1 MNRNQTQSIQTTN
14 QFMKLSCPILI
25 TVLFFT
31 FFQNICVSQTKEIDS
46 LKNILTK
53 AQDTSRINLL
63 IALGKKTRRHNK
75 EKALGY
81 LSKSLSESRQ
91 IGFIKGEISSL
102 FQIALSHGMT
112 GSYAESLDY
121 FNQSV
126 ELSTEH
132 QDYKRTTEAY
142 NNMGIVYK
150 RIGDYPSSKN
160 FYLKSL
166 KLIDS
171 LDLPYDTSSNYLN
184 LGVLYDLLDDPE
196 MAMESYKTALEVYDG
211 PDRASLENTVLSN
224 LAVMDYSNKE
234 YGEAL
239 EKFLKAV
246 KYDEQHNS
254 IDLSNTYSN
263 IGFCY
268 LYLKQY
274 DKSEE
279 YFLKSLDLANQ
290 LSIKHQIAIINYG
303 LADLKLKQ
311 NRLDDATDYS
321 KKNLKAVTEIGSF
334 DLLREAHQK
343 AFEIYNTK
351 RQYPEAIEHLTQSM
365 AYTDSLF
372 NETKVREL
380 QNLQVKHDVYL
391 KDREIKESKL
401 ELALLNTRVEQ
412 NRKRTLYLIVISI
425 LLLFSASLLYFRY
438 SAKKKSNAILSE
450 KNRLISEQRD
460 TIGQMNRQ
468 LEKRMLRAQMNPH
481 FIFNS
486 LGSIQHLISTND
498 KKGALTY
505 LSKFSKLLR
514 QVLESSVNISL
525 VLSEEIELL
534 KIYVELEALRFD
546 HSFTYQFEID
556 ENLDI
561 DAHEV
566 PMLLVQPY
574 IENAIIHGLM
584 PKEGNKELKVSFSDK
599 GDDIECVIE
608 DNGVG
613 LTQTEARKSNRISR
627 GMSITERRIQAL
639 KQHSAQQLVKIENL
653 NDENRSGT
661 RVTIVIPK
669 E

>member
-1 MNRNQTQSIQTTN
+1 MEINSFRFFHTK
-14 QFMKLSCPILI
+14 FFL
-25 TVLFFT
+25 LFLLMGNMGF
-31 FFQNICVSQTKEIDS
+31 SQTKEMDS
-46 LKNILTK
+46 L
-53 AQDTSRINLL
+53 QNLL
-63 IALGKKTRRHNK
+63 ITADDTTQVNLLRTLGIKSRFIDK
-75 EKALGY
+75 EQAVAYGLQSLEKSKEIGFKAGEAKALY
-81 LSKSLSESRQ
+81 SL
-91 IGFIKGEISSL
+91 GL
-102 FQIALSHGMT
+102 THGMT
-112 GSYAESLDY
+112 DSYANSLEYLNKCLAVANQNKDY
-121 FNQSV
+121 SMV
-126 ELSTEH
+126 C
-132 QDYKRTTEAY
+132 DVY
-142 NNMGIVYK
+142 NSMGIVYK
-150 RIGDYPSSKN
+150 RIGDYPSSQES
-160 FYLKSL
+160 YLKSL
-166 KLIDS
+166 KVIDS
-171 LDLPYDTSSNYLN
+171 FNLQINAASVYIN
-184 LGVLYDLLDDPE
+184 LGVLHDLMDE
-196 MAMESYKTALEVYDG
+196 REEAIASYQKALEIYDG
-211 PDRASLENTVLSN
+211 PDPEAMKNDVEVN
-224 LAVMDYSNKE
+224 LAIMSYTDGDYQT
-234 YGEAL
+234 AL
-239 EKFLKAV
+239 DKFLKIV
-246 KYDEQHNS
+246 PYWSQEGNNIKLYD
-254 IDLSNTYSN
+254 LYSN
-263 IGFCY
+263 IGHCY
-268 LYLKQY
+268 LQLEQW
-274 DKSEE
+274 DNAEE
-279 YFLKSLDLANQ
+279 YLFKALDLANQ
-290 LSIKHQIAIINYG
+290 LS
-303 LADLKLKQ
+303 LKQ
-311 NRLDDATDYS
+311 GQAFVYQNLANLMLQQNKLNQAMRYS
-321 KKNLKAVTEIGSF
+321 NDNLKVLEGMEGTYE
-334 DLLREAHQK
+334 RKKEAHEK
-343 AFEIYNTK
+343 AYEIYQASGQLEK
-351 RQYPEAIEHLTQSM
+351 AIFHLNKTM
-365 AYTDSLF
+365 DYKDSLM
-372 NETKVREL
+372 NETKVKEIE
-380 QNLQVKHDVYL
+380 NLQVRHEVYV
-391 KDREIKESKL
+391 KDREIEANTL

-438 SAKKKSNAILSE
+438 LAKKRSNAILSE

-498 KKGALTY
+498 KIGALTY

-546 HSFTYQFEID
+546 HSFSYQFEID

-584 PKEGNKELKVSFSDK
+584 PKEGNKELKVSFTDK
-599 GDDIECVIE
+599 GDNIECVID

-639 KQHSAQQLVKIENL
+639 KQHSTQQLVKIENL

>member
-1 MNRNQTQSIQTTN
+1 
-14 QFMKLSCPILI
+14 
-25 TVLFFT
+25 
-31 FFQNICVSQTKEIDS
+31 
-46 LKNILTK
+46 
-53 AQDTSRINLL
+53 
-63 IALGKKTRRHNK
+63 
-75 EKALGY
+75 
-81 LSKSLSESRQ
+81 
-91 IGFIKGEISSL
+91 
-102 FQIALSHGMT
+102 
-112 GSYAESLDY
+112 
-121 FNQSV
+121 
-126 ELSTEH
+126 
-132 QDYKRTTEAY
+132 
-142 NNMGIVYK
+142 MGIVYK
-150 RIGDYPSSKN
+150 RIGDYPSSQET
-160 FYLKSL
+160 YLKSL
-166 KLIDS
+166 KVIDS
-171 LDLPYDTSSNYLN
+171 FNLQINAASVYIN
-184 LGVLYDLLDDPE
+184 LGVLHDLMDE
-196 MAMESYKTALEVYDG
+196 REETIASYQKALEIYDG
-211 PDRASLENTVLSN
+211 PDPEAMKNDVEVN
-224 LAVMDYSNKE
+224 LAIMSYTDGDYQT
-234 YGEAL
+234 AL
-239 EKFLKAV
+239 DKFLKIV
-246 KYDEQHNS
+246 PYWSQEGNNIKLYD
-254 IDLSNTYSN
+254 LYSN
-263 IGFCY
+263 IGHCY
-268 LYLKQY
+268 LQLEQW
-274 DKSEE
+274 DNAEE
-279 YFLKSLDLANQ
+279 YLFKALDLANQ
-290 LSIKHQIAIINYG
+290 LS
-303 LADLKLKQ
+303 LKQ
-311 NRLDDATDYS
+311 GQAFVYQNLANLMLQQNKLNQAMRYS
-321 KKNLKAVTEIGSF
+321 NDNLKVLEGMEGTYE
-334 DLLREAHQK
+334 RKKEAHEK
-343 AFEIYNTK
+343 AYEIYQASGQLEK
-351 RQYPEAIEHLTQSM
+351 AIFHLNKTM
-365 AYTDSLF
+365 DYKDSLM
-372 NETKVREL
+372 NETKVKEIE
-380 QNLQVKHDVYL
+380 NLQVRHEVYV
-391 KDREIKESKL
+391 KDREIEANTL

-584 PKEGNKELKVSFSDK
+584 PKEGNKELKVSFTDK
-599 GDDIECVIE
+599 GDNIECVID

-639 KQHSAQQLVKIENL
+639 KQHSTQQLVKIENL
-653 NDENRSGT
+653 SDGNRSGT
-661 RVTIVIPK
+661 RVTILIPK

>member
-1 MNRNQTQSIQTTN
+1 MDSLQNLLKTANDTTQVNLLRTLGIKSRFIDKEQAVAYGL
-14 QFMKLSCPILI
+14 QSLEKS
-25 TVLFFT
+25 
-31 FFQNICVSQTKEIDS
+31 KEIGF
-46 LKNILTK
+46 KVGE
-53 AQDTSRINLL
+53 A
-63 IALGKKTRRHNK
+63 
-75 EKALGY
+75 KALY
-81 LSKSLSESRQ
+81 SL
-91 IGFIKGEISSL
+91 GL
-102 FQIALSHGMT
+102 THGMT
-112 GSYAESLDY
+112 DSYANSLEYLNKCLAVANENKDY
-121 FNQSV
+121 SMV
-126 ELSTEH
+126 C
-132 QDYKRTTEAY
+132 DVY
-142 NNMGIVYK
+142 NSMGIVYK
-150 RIGDYPSSKN
+150 RIGDYPSSQES
-160 FYLKSL
+160 YLKSL
-166 KLIDS
+166 KVIDS
-171 LDLPYDTSSNYLN
+171 FNLQINAASVYIN
-184 LGVLYDLLDDPE
+184 LGVLHDLMDE
-196 MAMESYKTALEVYDG
+196 REEAIASYQKALEIYDG
-211 PDRASLENTVLSN
+211 PDPEAMKNDVEVN
-224 LAVMDYSNKE
+224 LAIMSYTDGDYQT
-234 YGEAL
+234 AL
-239 EKFLKAV
+239 DKFLKIV
-246 KYDEQHNS
+246 PYWRQEGNNIKLYD
-254 IDLSNTYSN
+254 LYSN
-263 IGFCY
+263 IGHCY
-268 LYLKQY
+268 LQLEQWNNA
-274 DKSEE
+274 EE
-279 YFLKSLDLANQ
+279 YLFKALDLANQ
-290 LSIKHQIAIINYG
+290 LSLEQGKAFVYHN
-303 LADLKLKQ
+303 LASLMLNQSKLKE
-311 NRLDDATDYS
+311 AIGYS
-321 KKNLKAVTEIGSF
+321 KQNLDVLQGMEGTFERK
-334 DLLREAHQK
+334 REAHQK
-343 AFEIYNTK
+343 AYEIY
-351 RQYPEAIEHLTQSM
+351 EASGQLKKAIFHLNRAQE
-365 AYTDSLF
+365 YKDSLM
-372 NETKVREL
+372 NEAKVKEI
-380 QNLQVKHDVYL
+380 QNLQVRHEVYV
-391 KDREIKESKL
+391 KDREIEANTL

-438 SAKKKSNAILSE
+438 LAKKRSNAILSE

-546 HSFTYQFEID
+546 HSFSYQFEID

-584 PKEGNKELKVSFSDK
+584 PKEGNKELKVSFTDK
-599 GDDIECVIE
+599 GDNIECVIE

-653 NDENRSGT
+653 YENRSGT
-661 RVTIVIPK
+661 RVTILIPK

>member
-1 MNRNQTQSIQTTN
+1 MFRLFIRLALI
-14 QFMKLSCPILI
+14 LSLS
-25 TVLFFT
+25 
-31 FFQNICVSQTKEIDS
+31 FQICYSQTKKIDS
-46 LKNILTK
+46 LKSLLKTAN
-53 AQDTSRINLL
+53 DTSQVRLL
-63 IALGKKTRRHNK
+63 
-75 EKALGY
+75 
-81 LSKSLSESRQ
+81 RQ
-91 IGFIKGEISSL
+91 IGYNYRSVNKQDAVQFARQSLEKAQEIGYVKGEILALYSL
-102 FQIALSHGMT
+102 GLTHGMT

-121 FNQSV
+121 LNRCLKISGN
-126 ELSTEH
+126 H
-132 QDYKRTTEAY
+132 QDFERMNHVYKSL
-142 NNMGIVYK
+142 GIVYK
-150 RIGDYPSSKN
+150 RIGDYAKSQR
-160 FYLKSL
+160 FYLKSIAL
-166 KLIDS
+166 VDS
-171 LDLPYDTSSNYLN
+171 LQLTQDNSSVYIN
-184 LGVLYDLLDDPE
+184 LGILYDLMDQKE
-196 MAMESYKTALEVYDG
+196 KAINSYEKALQVYKG
-211 PDRASLENTVLSN
+211 PDYKSFEHTVITN
-224 LAVMDYSNKE
+224 LAVMDYDAKD
-234 YGEAL
+234 YQKAL
-239 EKFLKAV
+239 EKFLKV
-246 KYDEQHNS
+246 QSFLEEQNKN
-254 IDLSNTYSN
+254 IDLCTNYSN
-263 IGFCY
+263 IANCFLNLGE
-268 LYLKQY
+268 LELAE
-274 DKSEE
+274 S
-279 YFLKSLDLANQ
+279 YFLKSLNLATQ
-290 LSIKHQIAIINYG
+290 LSIKQQVAIANYG
-303 LADLKLKQ
+303 LADLMFSQ
-311 NRLDDATDYS
+311 NRLDEAIQYS
-321 KKNLKAVTEIGSF
+321 NKNLDILQEIGGYRH
-334 DLLREAHQK
+334 LRDAHHK
-343 AFEIYNTK
+343 AYEINNAT
-351 RQYPEAIEHLTQSM
+351 RQFPKAIYHLNQTM
-365 AYTDSLF
+365 AYGDSLL
-372 NETKVREL
+372 NETKVREI
-380 QNLQVKHDVYL
+380 QNLQVQHDVYL
-391 KDREIKESKL
+391 KDREIKENEL

-556 ENLDI
+556 EHLDI

-653 NDENRSGT
+653 SDKNRSGT
-661 RVTIVIPK
+661 RVTILIPK

>member
-1 MNRNQTQSIQTTN
+1 MEINSLRFFHIK
-14 QFMKLSCPILI
+14 FFL
-25 TVLFFT
+25 LFLLMGNMGF
-31 FFQNICVSQTKEIDS
+31 SQTKEMDS
-46 LKNILTK
+46 L
-53 AQDTSRINLL
+53 QNLL
-63 IALGKKTRRHNK
+63 KTANDTTQVNLLRTLGIKSRFIDK
-75 EKALGY
+75 EQAVAYGLQSLEKSKEIGFKVGEAKALY
-81 LSKSLSESRQ
+81 SL
-91 IGFIKGEISSL
+91 GL
-102 FQIALSHGMT
+102 THGMT
-112 GSYAESLDY
+112 DSYANSLEYLNKCLAVANENKDY
-121 FNQSV
+121 SMV
-126 ELSTEH
+126 C
-132 QDYKRTTEAY
+132 DVY
-142 NNMGIVYK
+142 NSMGIVYK
-150 RIGDYPSSKN
+150 RIGDYPSSQES
-160 FYLKSL
+160 YLKSL
-166 KLIDS
+166 KVIDS
-171 LDLPYDTSSNYLN
+171 FNLQINAASVYIN
-184 LGVLYDLLDDPE
+184 LGVLHDLMDE
-196 MAMESYKTALEVYDG
+196 REEAIASYQKALEIYDG
-211 PDRASLENTVLSN
+211 PDPEAMKNDVEVN
-224 LAVMDYSNKE
+224 LAIMSYTDGDYQT
-234 YGEAL
+234 AL
-239 EKFLKAV
+239 DKFLKIV
-246 KYDEQHNS
+246 PYWRQEGNNIKLYD
-254 IDLSNTYSN
+254 LYSN
-263 IGFCY
+263 IGHCY
-268 LYLKQY
+268 LQLEQWNNA
-274 DKSEE
+274 EE
-279 YFLKSLDLANQ
+279 YLFKALDLANQ
-290 LSIKHQIAIINYG
+290 LSLEQGKAFVYHN
-303 LADLKLKQ
+303 LASLMLNQSKLKE
-311 NRLDDATDYS
+311 AIGYS
-321 KKNLKAVTEIGSF
+321 KQNLDVLQGMEGTFERK
-334 DLLREAHQK
+334 REAHQK
-343 AFEIYNTK
+343 AYEIY
-351 RQYPEAIEHLTQSM
+351 EASGQLKKAIFHLNRAQE
-365 AYTDSLF
+365 YKDSLM
-372 NETKVREL
+372 NEAKVKEI
-380 QNLQVKHDVYL
+380 QNLQVRHEVYV
-391 KDREIKESKL
+391 KDREIEANTL

-438 SAKKKSNAILSE
+438 LAKKRSNAILSE

-546 HSFTYQFEID
+546 HSFSYQFEID

-584 PKEGNKELKVSFSDK
+584 PKEGNKELKVSFTDK
-599 GDDIECVIE
+599 GDNIECVIE

-653 NDENRSGT
+653 YENRSGT
-661 RVTIVIPK
+661 RVTILIPK